1 MPRGAVTG
9 SPHPVRRRI
18 VFISPRFQGGAALVF
33 AAVVS
38 VGWALF
44 SWHILGDVRRALED
58 VSLTAHYRFRSAY
71 DVVGTGV
78 IRHLAA
84 LVGGT
89 LLACVALF
97 FLGVRRIRAGTE
109 RIVAAFL
116 RSENGDLSTPTDV
129 PGPGEF
135 AAIGKQIDAARAGAL
150 EVIGAIRSEVD
161 LMRRESLPEDGFMG
175 RWEGLKERIGR
186 LAP

>member
-1 MPRGAVTG
+1 VTN
-9 SPHPVRRRI
+9 SAHPGRRKI

-44 SWHILGDVRRALED
+44 SWHIVGDIRRALEEM
-58 VSLTAHYRFRSAY
+58 SLAPGDRFRSAY
-71 DVVGTGV
+71 EVVGTGV

-84 LVGGT
+84 LVAGT
-89 LLACVALF
+89 LLACAALF
-97 FLGVRRIRAGTE
+97 FMGVGRIRAGAE
-109 RIVAAFL
+109 RMVAAL
-116 RSENGDLSTPTDV
+116 RRSEEGDLSTPTDV
-129 PGPGEF
+129 QGPVEF

-150 EVIGAIRSEVD
+150 EAIGAIRSEAAF
-161 LMRRESLPEDGFMG
+161 LRKEPLPDDEFMK
-175 RWEGLKERIGR
+175 RWEGLKGRIGR